1 LRAITTVATLPKAH
15 IDSFILI
22 DPLRLFDRAVR
33 RIKGMSNN
41 AANERNGNDQGERN
55 ISAELK
61 PPQQQAQ
68 KNVET
73 IIRLE
78 ERAMHSRTPAIR
90 IAGAVNR
97 FAGSPSFILFHV
109 FWFGA
114 WILVN
119 LRVLPIVAPFDPL
132 PFSFLTLIVSLEAI
146 FLSLLVLMA
155 QNRMTKEADKR
166 AHLDLQINMLAEQQ
180 GTIILSLL
188 QRICKRLDIEGESD
202 EITREMLEETDVHR
216 LAEHLEEKLPG

>member
-1 LRAITTVATLPKAH
+1 
-15 IDSFILI
+15 
-22 DPLRLFDRAVR
+22 
-33 RIKGMSNN
+33 MSNQV
-41 AANERNGNDQGERN
+41 ANNRTGNKKDGER
-55 ISAELK
+55 ISADPK
-61 PPQQQAQ
+61 PPPQQAQ

-73 IIRLE
+73 IITLE

-97 FAGSPSFILFHV
+97 FAGSPAFILFHV

-119 LRVLPIVAPFDPL
+119 LRVLPIIAAFDPF
-132 PFSFLTLIVSLEAI
+132 PFNFLTLVVSLEAI

-155 QNRMTKEADKR
+155 QNRMAKEADKR

-180 GTIILSLL
+180 GTVILGLL
-188 QRICKRLDIEGESD
+188 QKVCERLGIEADSNDIL
-202 EITREMLEETDVHR
+202 REMSEETDVHR

>member
-1 LRAITTVATLPKAH
+1 
-15 IDSFILI
+15 
-22 DPLRLFDRAVR
+22 
-33 RIKGMSNN
+33 MSNN
-41 AANERNGNDQGERN
+41 VANESNGKGKGERETSTGIN
-55 ISAELK
+55 
-61 PPQQQAQ
+61 PPPQQAQ

-73 IIRLE
+73 IIKLE

-109 FWFGA
+109 LWFGG

-119 LRVLPIVAPFDPL
+119 LRVLPIIAAFDPF
-132 PFSFLTLIVSLEAI
+132 PFNFLTLVVSLEAI

-155 QNRMTKEADKR
+155 QNRMAKEADKR

-180 GTIILSLL
+180 GTVILGLL
-188 QRICKRLDIEGESD
+188 QKVCERLGIEADSN
-202 EITREMLEETDVHR
+202 EILREMSEETDVPR
-216 LAEHLEEKLPG
+216 LAEHLEEKLLG